1 MRGVLGKFPFKFRRR
16 QSMKRALCFLFI
28 FIMVLG
34 CFGGCVDNV
43 QNGGETTEALS
54 DVILPETGDGE
65 SESESESVPPA
76 EETEA
81 PIPEEF
87 RLSEKVSVIYT
98 NENNNSIEKKAA
110 ERVAEAIGE
119 LFGVSVTV
127 KSDWGYAEGGE
138 IVVGKCK
145 YRESSIAFADQLY
158 AEGYGFSV
166 LSANEIVVSANDS
179 QNILS
184 AVDLFVDELLK
195 KSREPIFYSG
205 TTCFCNN
212 ERPFEE
218 YFVNGAAL
226 SSYVIVSD
234 EESSA
239 KYLYEAIKDNL
250 YTKLPIVSEKD
261 FAGGHSFRIGSYGC
275 EDYNGDRFAV
285 SSDMTDGVST
295 VYIDGETRALR
306 LKGIDFLI
314 EKYLGDGANT
324 AEKSV
329 PDRVYAHLGGNE
341 IYEVSSEVQELA
353 EGVTYYRKH
362 YNNFDDKNI
371 DVYITAVAGNSPATF
386 GVWVADFDSHSG
398 KAKLDV
404 KTVGVIAHEFEKS
417 GVNVIA
423 ATNAGYFHK
432 SAGTN
437 YPWGMQ
443 IVNGEVVWEPSHED
457 DRYSNNWVGITFDGK
472 MVGGNVEDYQNIYKG
487 KIKYGVGCGSNIM
500 KDGVATVKPTTKS
513 VVCYTAIA
521 FTADGGFVLLCV
533 DGRPHLR
540 NGKSEG
546 ASGFDLVSI
555 FRDLDL
561 EYTEA
566 YILDGGGSTEMVTE
580 RVEGSSAFITRNDPS
595 DGSSRPVSD
604 IIAVFIP

>member
-1 MRGVLGKFPFKFRRR
+1 
-16 QSMKRALCFLFI
+16 
-28 FIMVLG
+28 MVLG
-34 CFGGCVDNV
+34 CFGGCDETV
-43 QNGGETTEALS
+43 QAGEETTGGMNETEA
-54 DVILPETGDGE
+54 PETVDGTADATE
-65 SESESESVPPA
+65 SEAP

-87 RLSEKVSVIYT
+87 KLSGEVAVVY
-98 NENNNSIEKKAA
+98 NCDNRDPLEKKAA
-110 ERVAEAIGE
+110 ERVAEAISEVYGIT
-119 LFGVSVTV
+119 VTV
-127 KSDWGYAEGGE
+127 KTDWGYPEGGE
-138 IVVGKCK
+138 IVVGKCN

-166 LSANEIVVSANDS
+166 LSANEIVVSASKNK
-179 QNILS
+179 NLLS
-184 AVDLFVDELLK
+184 AVDFFVEEFLK
-195 KSREPIFYSG
+195 KSAEPIFYSG
-205 TTCFCNN
+205 TMDFCDN
-212 ERPFEE
+212 EKPVEE
-218 YFVNGAAL
+218 YFINGVAL

-234 EESSA
+234 DAAAAQGLCDAISSH
-239 KYLYEAIKDNL
+239 L
-250 YTKLPIVSEKD
+250 YTNISIVTEKE
-261 FAGGHSFRIGSYGC
+261 FSGGHSFKIGDFGC
-275 EDYNGDRFAV
+275 EGYDGDRFAV
-285 SSDMTDGVST
+285 SSEMVGGVST
-295 VYIDGETRALR
+295 VYIDGDTAALR
-306 LKGIDFLI
+306 LAGAEFLV
-314 EKYLGDGANT
+314 EKYFGGQALV
-324 AEKSV
+324 AEKQV
-329 PDRVYAHLGGNE
+329 PEKVYAHLGGNE
-341 IYEVSSEVQELA
+341 LYEISSEVQELA

-362 YNNFDDKNI
+362 YNNFDDKNV
-371 DVYITAVAGNSPATF
+371 DVFITAVSGDSPATF

-404 KTVGVIAHEFEKS
+404 KTVGKMASEFEDT
-417 GVNVIA
+417 GVNVLA

-472 MVGGNVEDYQNIYKG
+472 MVGGNTEDYQNIYKG
-487 KIKYGVGCGSNIM
+487 KIKYGIGCGRHIM
-500 KDGVATVKPTTKS
+500 TGGVPLVSSATKS

-521 FTADGGFVLLCV
+521 FTADGGFVLVCV

-546 ASGFDLVSI
+546 ASTFDILCI
-555 FRDLDL
+555 FRDLGL

-566 YILDGGGSTEMVTE
+566 YILDGGGSTEIVTE

-595 DGSSRPVSD
+595 DGKSRSVSD